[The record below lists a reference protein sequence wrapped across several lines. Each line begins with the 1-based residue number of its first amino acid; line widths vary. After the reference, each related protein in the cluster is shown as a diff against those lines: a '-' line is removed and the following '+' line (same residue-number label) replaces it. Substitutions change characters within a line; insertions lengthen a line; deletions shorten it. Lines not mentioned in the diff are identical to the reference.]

1 MTKTS
6 AKTSA
11 KTYEQGFADGYEACR
26 AESPAQECVYC
37 KQREVNFDDDIIV
50 DGYEIKLYNE
60 LNEYPDN
67 SKDA

>member
-37 KQREVNFDDDIIV
+37 KQREVNFDLD
-50 DGYEIKLYNE
+50 
-60 LNEYPDN
+60 EYPDN